1 MRARMV
7 ANLRKA
13 FPGED
18 PQLFRHAL
26 YKALGGLC
34 QNGPLPLPVR

>member
-7 ANLRKA
+7 AALRKA

-18 PQLFRHAL
+18 PQLFRAL
-26 YKALGGLC
+26 FTKPWVVYAKR
-34 QNGPLPLPVR
+34 PLPGPGR